1 MKISTEKDIVMDT
14 DKILNESVNFKQ
26 NREISWLKFNERIL
40 EEADDTSIPSLERL
54 KFVSIYATN
63 LDEFFMIRVGSLYD
77 KSIYTPM
84 ALDNKSDLTP
94 GEQLLQIYDKVRLLN
109 VKYNSSYKNVEA
121 ELRTKD
127 IYSLD
132 YKELENSEKKFVKN
146 YFNKSVY
153 SILSP
158 QIVDPH
164 HPFPHLKN
172 KAVYIG
178 CLLKHKEKTI
188 FGIVPVPEI
197 LAPVVLLPGQ
207 AHRYINIEKIILE
220 FVHKV
225 FGTYEI
231 IEKTCISVTRNAD
244 ITTEDES
251 FTENQDFRKQMKKLL
266 HLRKKLAV
274 VRLETT
280 NHLSPLFSK
289 YLCEKLDISDSQ
301 VYVLDSPLKMNYV
314 FGLINMVTE
323 NANKNLVYPP
333 FTPVNTLD
341 LQNTNMMQLASR
353 KDLLFHYPY
362 ESMKPF
368 LYLLRQAANDPN
380 VISIRI
386 TLYRVAMKAT
396 LIDYLCQ
403 AAENGKDV
411 TVLIELRARFDEQN
425 NIDWSEKLE
434 DAGCK
439 IIYGFEDYKV
449 HSKICL
455 ITYRD
460 KGKIKFITQIGTGNY
475 NEKTAELYTDLS
487 LITGCEEIGLDA
499 TEFFKNMSIG
509 NHEGLYRHLLVAPNF
524 MKSQVLEMMDEE
536 IKKGQDGRIFL
547 KVNSVTDI
555 DIINKLSEAS
565 KAGVNT
571 TMLVRGI
578 CCILPGIPGKTDNIR
593 IRSIVGRFL
602 EHSRIYIFGTGESQK
617 MYISSA
623 DMMTRNLDWRVE
635 VACPIYDRD
644 IKKAINEIIETS
656 LYDNVKARNLD
667 SLGNYNKIENNKIP
681 INSQDLFIKQ
691 VLEKRVKQ
699 ATTRKSI
706 INRIKEFFKATF

>member
-1 MKISTEKDIVMDT
+1 MDT
-14 DKILNESVNFKQ
+14 NKLLKENIIFKQ
-26 NREISWLKFNERIL
+26 NRELSWLKFNERVL
-40 EEADDTSIPSLERL
+40 DEADDDSIPTLERL

-63 LDEFFMIRVGSLYD
+63 LDEFFMIRVGGLYD
-77 KSIYTPM
+77 KSVYTPM
-84 ALDNKSDLTP
+84 ALDSKSGLTP
-94 GEQLLQIYDKVRLLN
+94 NQQLQKIYDKVSLLN
-109 VKYNSSYKNVEA
+109 EKYNSSYKNIIEK
-121 ELRTKD
+121 LKTND
-127 IYSLD
+127 IYALEYD
-132 YKELENSEKKFVKN
+132 ELENSEKKFVKN
-146 YFNKSVY
+146 YFNETIY

-158 QIVDPH
+158 QIIDSH

-172 KAVYIG
+172 KAVYIA
-178 CLLKHKEKTI
+178 CLLKHKDKTI

-197 LAPVVLLPGQ
+197 LPSVLFLPGK
-207 AHRYINIEKIILE
+207 ANRYIHIEKIILE

-225 FGTYEI
+225 FGKFDI
-231 IEKTCISVTRNAD
+231 SEKVCLAVTRNAD
-244 ITTEDES
+244 ITSEDDATEE
-251 FTENQDFRKQMKKLL
+251 EQDFRNQMKKLL

-274 VRLETT
+274 VKLETS
-280 NHLSPLFSK
+280 NHLSSYFSK

-301 VYVLDSPLKMNYV
+301 VYTLSTPLKMNYV
-314 FGLINMVTE
+314 FSLINKVTE
-323 NANKNLVYPP
+323 NSNKNLVYPP
-333 FTPVNTLD
+333 FIPVNTLD
-341 LQNTNMMQLASR
+341 LHNTNMMQLAGK

-362 ESMKPF
+362 VSMKSF
-368 LYLLRQAANDPN
+368 LYLLRQAASDPN

-439 IIYGFEDYKV
+439 IIYGFEEYKV
-449 HSKICL
+449 HSKVCL

-487 LITGCEEIGLDA
+487 FITGSEEIGLDA

-509 NHEGLYRHLLVAPNF
+509 NHEGHYKHLLVAPNF
-524 MKSQVLEMMDEE
+524 MKPRLLEMIDQE
-536 IKKGQDGRIFL
+536 IKKGRDGRIFL
-547 KVNSVTDI
+547 KVNSITDI

-565 KAGVNT
+565 NAGVNIS
-571 TMLVRGI
+571 MVVRGI
-578 CCILPGIPGKTDNIR
+578 CCILTGIEGKTENIK
-593 IRSIVGRFL
+593 IRSIIGRFL
-602 EHSRIYIFGTGESQK
+602 EHSRVYIFGTGESQK

-635 VACPIYDRD
+635 VACPIYNSD
-644 IKKAINEIIETS
+644 IKKEITEIIETT
-656 LYDNVKARNLD
+656 LYDNVNAWILD
-667 SLGNYNKIENNKIP
+667 SQGNYNKIEDNKIL
-681 INSQDLFIKQ
+681 IDSQDMFI
-691 VLEKRVKQ
+691 EQ
-699 ATTRKSI
+699 ALKKEIKNTPSKKSI
-706 INRIKEFFKATF
+706 ISKIKDIFKATY

>member
-536 IKKGQDGRIFL
+536 IIKGQDGRIFL

>member
-1 MKISTEKDIVMDT
+1 MKISTEKDIVMNT